1 MQLTQTLPSCEDQ
14 SVNFVF
20 DNMMEARYVRR
31 VDDYFICYLSSH
43 TGCNKSCRFC
53 HLTQTGQVDMVD
65 ATIDDYI
72 KQASHVLEYYD
83 TVKNPAKK
91 VNFNFMSRGEVLANQ
106 TFLKHAN
113 EILDALQ
120 SMAIKRGLH
129 SKFNISTIMPDD
141 VADVDLSTLISNEY
155 DHMFY
160 YSLYSI
166 NPSFRKKW
174 IPKSLPVDDALTKLK
189 SWQDS
194 TGRTLALH
202 WAFIKDEND
211 GEKDLKELLS
221 TIKKH
226 KLKTKFNLVRY
237 NPYSEK
243 QGEESEEKVIERNFS
258 LIASDLKNK
267 RSRIVPRVGFDVKAS
282 CGMFINLKEKYD

>member
-1 MQLTQTLPSCEDQ
+1 MNLTQTLPSNEDQ

-65 ATIDDYI
+65 AKIEDYV
-72 KQASHVLEYYD
+72 KQAQYVLEYYD
-83 TVKNPAKK
+83 TLNKPAKK

-106 TFLKHAN
+106 FFLSHAN
-113 EILDALQ
+113 EILEALQ
-120 SMAIKRGLH
+120 SMANQRGLDC
-129 SKFNISTIMPDD
+129 KFNISTIMPNE
-141 VADVDLSTLISNEY
+141 VADIDLSSLISNEY
-155 DHMFY
+155 NHMFY

-166 NPSFRKKW
+166 NSSFRKKW
-174 IPKSLPVDDALTKLK
+174 IPKSLSVDEALTKFK
-189 SWQDS
+189 SWQEK

-202 WAFIKDEND
+202 WAFIEGEND
-211 GEKDLKELLS
+211 SEESVKALLNK
-221 TIKKH
+221 INEH
-226 KLKTKFNLVRY
+226 NIDAKFNLVRY

-243 QGEESEEKVIERNFS
+243 QGQESDDVVIERNFS
-258 LIASDLKNK
+258 LIASDLKNTQ
-267 RSRIVPRVGFDVKAS
+267 SRIVPRVGFDVKAS
-282 CGMFINLKEKYD
+282 CGMFVS

>member
-1 MQLTQTLPSCEDQ
+1 MRLTQTLPSCEDQ

-72 KQASHVLEYYD
+72 KQASHVLDYYD
-83 TVKNPAKK
+83 SVGNPAKK

-106 TFLKHAN
+106 IFLNHAN
-113 EILDALQ
+113 EILEALQ
-120 SMAIKRGLH
+120 TMASARGLE
-129 SKFNISTIMPDD
+129 SNFNISTIMPDD
-141 VADVDLSTLISNEY
+141 VADIDLSTLISNEY

-166 NPSFRKKW
+166 NPNFRKKW
-174 IPKSLPVDDALTKLK
+174 IPKSLPVDDALNKLK
-189 SWQDS
+189 SWQGA

-202 WAFIKDEND
+202 WAFIENEND
-211 GEKDLKELLS
+211 DEQDIKTLLAK
-221 TIKKH
+221 INEH
-226 KLKTKFNLVRY
+226 GLDAKFNLVRY

-243 QGEESEEKVIERNFS
+243 QGQESSEDVIERNFS
-258 LIASDLKNK
+258 LIASDLQNTE
-267 RSRIVPRVGFDVKAS
+267 SRIVPRVGFDVKAS
-282 CGMFINLKEKYD
+282 CGMFVT

>member
-1 MQLTQTLPSCEDQ
+1 MRLTQTLPSCEDQ

-72 KQASHVLEYYD
+72 KQASHVLDYYD
-83 TVKNPAKK
+83 SVGNPAKK

-106 TFLKHAN
+106 IFLNHAN
-113 EILDALQ
+113 EILEALQ
-120 SMAIKRGLH
+120 TMASARGLE
-129 SKFNISTIMPDD
+129 SNFNISTIMPDD
-141 VADVDLSTLISNEY
+141 VADIDLRTLISNEY

-166 NPSFRKKW
+166 NPNFRKKW
-174 IPKSLPVDDALTKLK
+174 IPKSLPVDDALNKLK
-189 SWQDS
+189 SWQGA

-202 WAFIKDEND
+202 WAFIENEND
-211 GEKDLKELLS
+211 DEQDIKTLLAK
-221 TIKKH
+221 INEH
-226 KLKTKFNLVRY
+226 GLDAKFNLVRY

-243 QGEESEEKVIERNFS
+243 QGQESSEDVIERNFS
-258 LIASDLKNK
+258 LIASDLQNTE
-267 RSRIVPRVGFDVKAS
+267 SRIVPRVGFDVKAS
-282 CGMFINLKEKYD
+282 CGMFVT

>member
-1 MQLTQTLPSCEDQ
+1 
-14 SVNFVF
+14 
-20 DNMMEARYVRR
+20 MEARYVRR

-72 KQASHVLEYYD
+72 KQASHVLDYYD
-83 TVKNPAKK
+83 SVGNPAKK

-106 TFLKHAN
+106 VFLKHAN
-113 EILDALQ
+113 EISNALQ
-120 SMAIKRGLH
+120 SMASKRGLQ
-129 SKFNISTIMPDD
+129 SNFNISTIMPDD
-141 VADVDLSTLISNEY
+141 VADIDLSTLISNEY

-174 IPKSLPVDDALTKLK
+174 IPKSLPVDDALNKLK
-189 SWQDS
+189 SWQGA

-202 WAFIKDEND
+202 WAFIENEND
-211 GEKDLKELLS
+211 DEQDIKTLLAK
-221 TIKKH
+221 INEH
-226 KLKTKFNLVRY
+226 GLDAKFNLVRY

-243 QGEESEEKVIERNFS
+243 QGQESSEDVIERNFS
-258 LIASDLKNK
+258 LIASDLQNTE
-267 RSRIVPRVGFDVKAS
+267 SRIVPRVGFDVKAS
-282 CGMFINLKEKYD
+282 CGMFVT

>member
-1 MQLTQTLPSCEDQ
+1 MQLTQILSSCEDQ

-72 KQASHVLEYYD
+72 KQASHVLNHYD
-83 TVKNPAKK
+83 TVGNPAKK

-106 TFLKHAN
+106 IFLSHAN
-113 EILDALQ
+113 EILEALQ
-120 SMAIKRGLH
+120 TMASMRGLE

-141 VADVDLSTLISNEY
+141 VADIDLSTLISNEY
-155 DHMFY
+155 NHMFY

-166 NPSFRKKW
+166 NHSFRKRW
-174 IPKSLPVDDALTKLK
+174 IPKSLPVDDALNKLK
-189 SWQDS
+189 SWQDA

-202 WAFIKDEND
+202 WAFIENEND
-211 GEKDLKELLS
+211 DEQDIKTLLAK
-221 TIKKH
+221 INEH
-226 KLKTKFNLVRY
+226 GLDAKFNLVRY

-243 QGEESEEKVIERNFS
+243 QGQESSKEVIERNFS
-258 LIASDLKNK
+258 LIATDLQNTE
-267 RSRIVPRVGFDVKAS
+267 SRIVPRVGFDVKAS
-282 CGMFINLKEKYD
+282 CGMFVT